1 LESERDG
8 QSGENKEGWQQLLLL
23 LFLSFYFDFIFFFFW
38 DFFFRRSCCWLLL
51 YFRFFPLLVFISC
64 PTTSAGQSEC
74 PILMKRHGRVGMIL
88 LANIHPPPSIH
99 PSPGYIHFILL
110 YIYAERVLESS
121 SCSATFG
128 SDVKRVSPLPF
139 FFVRPSLLRGGGEKE
154 RRIEITVSPFLFPF
168 FLFSSFLFFFFT

>member
-1 LESERDG
+1 
-8 QSGENKEGWQQLLLL
+8 
-23 LFLSFYFDFIFFFFW
+23 
-38 DFFFRRSCCWLLL
+38 
-51 YFRFFPLLVFISC
+51 
-64 PTTSAGQSEC
+64 
-74 PILMKRHGRVGMIL
+74 LMKRHGRVGMIL

-139 FFVRPSLLRGGGEKE
+139 FVSARLSCEGVGKRRGG
-154 RRIEITVSPFLFPF
+154 
-168 FLFSSFLFFFFT
+168 

>member
-1 LESERDG
+1 
-8 QSGENKEGWQQLLLL
+8 
-23 LFLSFYFDFIFFFFW
+23 
-38 DFFFRRSCCWLLL
+38 
-51 YFRFFPLLVFISC
+51 
-64 PTTSAGQSEC
+64 
-74 PILMKRHGRVGMIL
+74 LMKRHGRVGMIL

-139 FFVRPSLLRGGGEKE
+139 FCVRPSLLRGGGEKE

-168 FLFSSFLFFFFT
+168 FYFLLFSSFFFLLECL